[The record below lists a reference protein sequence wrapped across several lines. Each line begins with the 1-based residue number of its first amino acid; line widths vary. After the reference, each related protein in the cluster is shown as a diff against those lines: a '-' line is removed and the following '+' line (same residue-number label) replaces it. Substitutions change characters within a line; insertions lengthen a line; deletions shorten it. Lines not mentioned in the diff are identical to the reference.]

1 MKTVK
6 SPKCLKQSTQP
17 SAVRPELYVGLC
29 LRSANHGVPPLSN
42 R

>member
-29 LRSANHGVPPLSN
+29 IRSVHHAIPPLRN